1 MRRLPLLVAALAVA
15 APACT
20 RAHLPGPTPL
30 TLTVLAFGDSITE
43 GQNGDPPPGTCGQ
56 LLCVDVPNAYPTLLL
71 SRLTSA
77 YTGTISVV
85 NAGRGG
91 EPAIGQGEARLPVEI
106 AATRPNALTLLDGTN
121 DAIGGQSPAAIA
133 TALRN
138 MIRSARSAGVTY
150 VLVST
155 LLPQRP
161 GGTPPRGTAAAA
173 IPGINDAIRPM
184 VASEGAILVDA
195 YAAFVGHE
203 TTYLANDGLH
213 VTPSGNQVLA
223 QLFFTALSGAA
234 GR

>member
-1 MRRLPLLVAALAVA
+1 MTLLVAALGLA
-15 APACT
+15 ASACE

-43 GQNGDPPPGTCGQ
+43 GQNGDPPPGACGQ

-71 SRLTSA
+71 SRLNTS
-77 YTGTISVV
+77 YPGGEITVV

-91 EPAIGQGEARLPVEI
+91 EPAIGLGEARLPVEI
-106 AATRPNALTLLDGTN
+106 AAAHPQALTLLDGAN

-138 MIRSARSAGVTY
+138 MIRSARSAGVAHIA
-150 VLVST
+150 VST

-184 VASEGAILVDA
+184 VTSEGAILVDA
-195 YAAFVGHE
+195 YAAFVGRE

-213 VTPSGNQVLA
+213 VTPAGNQVLS
-223 QLFFTALSGAA
+223 QLFFQALAQA
-234 GR
+234 INK